1 MLNFMLLKGH
11 PTKLRKT
18 RLSLLYE
25 IKPVIRLT
33 VKSIL
38 ANELKLEKT
47 AGYHHPS
54 EFKRRPHVYLPS
66 GEIVGYGILLV
77 DYVCHPIV

>member
-1 MLNFMLLKGH
+1 MPHITMQ
-11 PTKLRKT
+11 KT
-18 RLSLLYE
+18 AFHKVKSRLSLLYE

-47 AGYHHPS
+47 AGFHHPS
-54 EFKRRPHVYLPS
+54 ELKRRPHVYLPS
-66 GEIVGYGILLV
+66 GEIVGYGILLIG
-77 DYVCHPIV
+77 YVCHPII